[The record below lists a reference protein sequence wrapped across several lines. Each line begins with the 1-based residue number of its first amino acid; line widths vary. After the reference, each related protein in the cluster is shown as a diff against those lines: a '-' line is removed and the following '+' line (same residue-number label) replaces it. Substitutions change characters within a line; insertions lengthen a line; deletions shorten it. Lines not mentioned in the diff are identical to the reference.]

1 MAVIDRILSKLD
13 EHLHKND
20 YVSAEKHLLFWLSE
34 AKNNVQAEILVR
46 NELMGLY
53 RKLGRRDDALAQVDA
68 ALLLIEKHKLHRQVG
83 AATTYLNAATVYK
96 AFSMF
101 KKALPLYEQAKE
113 IYEDNLKP
121 TDPLLGGLYNN
132 MGLALVDAK
141 RFSEAKVLYEK
152 AVTVMSQNEGN
163 GPEVAITFLNMA
175 TAAEAEFGLEKAENL
190 ISAYLE
196 NAKLLLESHE
206 KQDGNYAF
214 VCEKCASVFGY
225 YGHFLYAKELSERA
239 RRIYGQ

>member
-34 AKNNVQAEILVR
+34 AKNNVQAEILVH

-53 RKLGRRDDALAQVDA
+53 RKLGRRDDALLQVDA
-68 ALLLIEKHKLHRQVG
+68 ALLLIEKHKLHHQVG

-101 KKALPLYEQAKE
+101 EKALPLYEQAKE
-113 IYEDNLKP
+113 IYENNLKP

-132 MGLALVDAK
+132 MGLALVDAG
-141 RFSEAKVLYEK
+141 RFAEAKELYEK
-152 AVTVMSQNEGN
+152 AIMVMSHNES

-175 TAAEAEFGLEKAENL
+175 TAAEAEFGLEKAESL
-190 ISAYLE
+190 ISMYLE

-225 YGHFLYAKELSERA
+225 YGHFLYAKELSDRA